1 MKEMEYITLESRQ
14 IPVVA
19 ETDVFVAGGGSAGVG
34 AAISAARSGAKV
46 LLVERMFCLG
56 GMMTAGLMS
65 KIAISPHNLGLA
77 TEILERLDAIQGTH
91 YLESRP
97 EVPIDPENAKLL
109 LDQMVIEECG
119 VDVRFGTMVTGVV
132 KKDREIKAVLISNIE
147 GEQAVKAKFFIDC
160 TGDGQMAFLAG
171 AQCMM
176 EGGEEYASSPTLM
189 FRIGNCNLERLFD
202 YMDENPELF
211 KLAYNTYNHHVMSVS
226 DYRENLKNQIYIH
239 VADFVALIR
248 LRCDENPDMFTAE
261 EREILLRRGLLFMN
275 QPNQNHVLV
284 NSTTHPN
291 WRGDSAEELSC
302 TVPELRRHCH
312 ILHRFV
318 KAFIPGFED
327 SFLMDTASILG
338 IRESRRIKGD
348 YVLTQE
354 DVESLRHFDDAICS
368 NNGGVE
374 IHKGTKGNLVLRELP
389 IHSRYDVPYRAVI
402 SCDFD
407 NLYMAGRCFSATHPA
422 LSAARNIAYC
432 CALGEACG
440 TAAALLVK
448 EGKRNVRDVDLKE
461 LQKKVSSN
469 LGVNNEI

>member
-1 MKEMEYITLESRQ
+1 MKYITLESKQ
-14 IPVVA
+14 IPIVA
-19 ETDVFVAGGGSAGVG
+19 ETDVFIAGGGCAGVG

-46 LLVERMFCLG
+46 ILAERMFCLG

-65 KIAISPHNLGLA
+65 KIAISPQNLGLA
-77 TEILERLDAIQGTH
+77 TEILERLDAMQGTH
-91 YLESRP
+91 YIESRP

-109 LDQMVIEECG
+109 LDQMVIGECG

-132 KKDREIKAVLISNIE
+132 KKDREIQAVLISNIE

-160 TGDGQMAFLAG
+160 TGDGQLAFLAG

-176 EGGEEYASSPTLM
+176 EGGESYASSPTLM
-189 FRIGNCNLERLFD
+189 FRIGNCDLERLFD

-211 KLAYNTYNHHVMSVS
+211 KLAYNTYRSHVMSVS

-239 VADFVALIR
+239 VADFVMLIR
-248 LRCDENPDMFTAE
+248 QRCEENPDMFTAE
-261 EREILLRRGLLFMN
+261 EREILLRRGLLFIN

-284 NSTTHPN
+284 NSTTHPK
-291 WRGDSAEELSC
+291 WRGNSAEELSF
-302 TVPELRRHCH
+302 TVAELRKHCH

-318 KAFIPGFED
+318 KAFVPGFEN
-327 SFLMDTASILG
+327 SFLMDTASVLG

-354 DVESLRHFDDAICS
+354 DVESLRKFDDAICV
-368 NNGGVE
+368 NGGGVE
-374 IHKGTKGNLVLRELP
+374 IHKGTKDNLVLRELP
-389 IHSRYDVPYRAVI
+389 VNSHYDIPYRAVI

-407 NLYMAGRCFSATHPA
+407 NLYMAGRCFSASHLA

-432 CALGEACG
+432 CALGESCG
-440 TAAALLVK
+440 IAAALLIK
-448 EGKRNVRDVDLKE
+448 EGKRNVREVDIAE
-461 LQKKVSSN
+461 LQKRVSSN
-469 LGVNNEI
+469 LGRNNAVAF